1 MLRDAEIPVLRG
13 FLKPSGEATEWK
25 QNVFSAAGEIL
36 LIIYSKSSINQ
47 IVHFGVVI
55 PSFVS
60 IVATVTNKAGC

>member
-25 QNVFSAAGEIL
+25 QNVFSAAGEIINNL
-36 LIIYSKSSINQ
+36 FDKQYKSNCTFWCSL
-47 IVHFGVVI
+47 

-60 IVATVTNKAGC
+60 IVATVTNNAGG